1 MAIEQAYSFEDN
13 QETLPNFV
21 WFRPDDQVK
30 YPEYSI
36 DDERWTP
43 SAYRGLDEA
52 EILKKLVRQGMD
64 EKGFTGNEEYE
75 ARIDHELNVILGKRF
90 ERYFLIIWDIMWFC
104 RRNGIEYGIA
114 RGSGASS
121 LVGFCLKI
129 TGVDPLQYNLLFERF
144 LDPERDDAPDYDLD
158 IQDTRR
164 GEVKRYLEQKYGTDH
179 VAGIATYGTYS
190 VKSAFKAA
198 CRVMSVPYKEAE
210 AAGEAI
216 IEDSDLT
223 HPTLLEEFH
232 AKYPDVRPIAIEL
245 MGKISNT
252 GRHAAGV
259 VVADKPLTEYVSIE
273 TRKIPNEDGR
283 EAVVAADKDMTEQ
296 IGLVKID
303 LLGLKALTIVSDAV
317 ENIKQS
323 RGKRIDWKHLKEDD
337 DRVYKMLSDGH
348 TQMIFQAEESA
359 STNLILDMKVTNF
372 DELVTSNALV
382 RSGAYNEFGPDYIAT
397 KKGHKK
403 AKYVTEDSK
412 DFLEDTL
419 SFPVFQEQSMLI
431 IQRIAGM
438 TTGESNQI
446 RRLTA
451 KKKDKSTL
459 APFKS
464 KFIEGCVANG
474 VSNSQA
480 EKLWSGI
487 ETTAEYQFNKC
498 LVGETVIQ
506 SRDHGAI
513 TINQAVELMDAGNEI
528 YIKGPTKIHHEKVE
542 GSEWH
547 KVEEIID
554 SGEQE
559 TVSIWL
565 DSNRQIT
572 SSLTHRHRLNN
583 RWKEAHRIHK
593 NDVIWTDEGKVRVA
607 GRKYSGIKQ
616 TYDIVLATEPHAFY
630 ANGFL
635 THNSHAVSYSKLT
648 YAMAYLKCHYPGEF
662 VAAVLKNE
670 TNTGKLSAY
679 FAECN
684 RLGIK
689 INPPD
694 VNKSDIDYTFKDGEI
709 FMGLSAVK
717 YISDKSA
724 EKIIARRPYD
734 SYQMFRNVVFEKG
747 SGINTRMAKALDA
760 IGAIRVPGK
769 TYDERVVKANYFEY
783 LGIPNFDDTT
793 INSNMRSRITALE
806 EFSGNDIAVVLGV
819 VQEIV
824 SKNGWTR
831 VSVVDETG
839 QGSFFVSKPDEVKKG
854 SRYLFLADG
863 NSLVDKIDLAEY
875 DDKHPIAKF
884 LNGKMTSGI
893 WVVGGSFRTTK
904 SGKPMA
910 TIVYTYGEELRS
922 FMSVGA
928 ENISKIKREC
938 RRGKR
943 IKLALSK
950 DGKWMD
956 NVKSAE

>member
-1 MAIEQAYSFEDN
+1 MVNQAYTFMDN
-13 QETLPNFV
+13 QETLPRFV
-21 WFRPDDQVK
+21 WFRPDQQADF
-30 YPEYSI
+30 PEYSP

-43 SAYRGLDEA
+43 PAFRGMDEA
-52 EILKKLVRQGMD
+52 EVLKKLVRQGMD
-64 EKGFTGNEEYE
+64 EKGFTGVKEYE
-75 ARIDHELNVILGKRF
+75 DRIDHELNVILSKKF
-90 ERYFLIIWDIMWFC
+90 ERYFLIIWDIMFFC
-104 RRNGIEYGIA
+104 RRAGIEYGIA

-121 LVGFCLKI
+121 LVGYCLKI
-129 TGVDPLQYNLLFERF
+129 TGVDPLKYNLLFERF

-164 GEVKRYLEQKYGTDH
+164 GEVKRYLEQKYGSDH

-190 VKSAFKAA
+190 IKSAFKAA
-198 CRVMSVPYKEAE
+198 CRVMSVPYSEAE
-210 AAGEAI
+210 AAAQEI
-216 IEDSDLT
+216 VEETDLDK
-223 HPTLLEEFH
+223 LKAFN
-232 AKYPDVRPIAIEL
+232 AKYPDVRDITLEL
-245 MGKISNT
+245 IGKIANT

-273 TRKIPNEDGR
+273 TRSIPNEDGR
-283 EAVVAADKDMTEQ
+283 EAVVAADKNLSEQ

-303 LLGLKALTIVSDAV
+303 LLGLKALTIIADAV
-317 ENIKQS
+317 ANVKESK
-323 RGKRIDWKHLKEDD
+323 GKLIDWKNLEEND
-337 DRVYKMLSDGH
+337 DRVFKMLSDGY

-359 STNLILDMKVTNF
+359 STNLILEMKVTNF

-382 RSGAYNEFGPDYIAT
+382 RSGAYNAFGPDYIAV

-403 AKYVTEDSK
+403 AKYPTEESKEFLSDSLG
-412 DFLEDTL
+412 FA
-419 SFPVFQEQSMLI
+419 VMQEQSMQI
-431 IQRIAGM
+431 VQKVAGM
-438 TTGESNQI
+438 TVGESNQI

-459 APFKS
+459 APFKK
-464 KFIEGCVANG
+464 KFIEGCLSNG
-474 VSNSQA
+474 VSKAQA
-480 EKLWSGI
+480 EKLWQEL

-498 LVGETVIQ
+498 LVGDTVVET
-506 SRDHGAI
+506 RDHGSI
-513 TINQAVELMDAGNEI
+513 TIDEVIDLMEAGEEV
-528 YIKGPTKIHHEKVE
+528 YVAGPDSINKEKV
-542 GSEWH
+542 GDKTWH
-547 KVEEIID
+547 KITEIID

-559 TVSIWL
+559 TVTIWL

-572 SSLTHRHRLNN
+572 SSFTHKHRLNN

-616 TYDIVLATEPHAFY
+616 TYDICLESEPHAFY

-684 RLGIK
+684 RLGLK

-694 VNKSDIDYTFKDGEI
+694 INKSDIHYTFKDGEI
-709 FMGLSAVK
+709 YMGLSSVK

-724 EKIIARRPYD
+724 EKIIARRPYN
-734 SYQMFRNVVFEKG
+734 SYQDFKSVVFEKG

-769 TYDERVVKANYFEY
+769 IYDSAVIKANYFEY

-793 INSNMRSRITALE
+793 ITDTMRSRITPLE
-806 EFSGNDIAVVLGV
+806 HFVDSEIAVVMGV
-819 VQEIV
+819 VQDIV
-824 SKNGWTR
+824 SKNGWNR
-831 VSVVDETG
+831 ISVVDETG
-839 QGSFFVSKPDEVKKG
+839 QGSFFVSRPDEVKKG
-854 SRYLFLADG
+854 SRYLMLVDG
-863 NSLVDKIDLAEY
+863 NSLVDKIDLANY
-875 DDKHPIAKF
+875 DSNHPIARY
-884 LNGKMTSGI
+884 LNGKMKEGI

-904 SGKPMA
+904 AGKPMA
-910 TIVYTYGEELRS
+910 NIVYTYGTELRS

-928 ENISKIKREC
+928 ENIAKIKREC